1 MLERK
6 KKLVKTLIDSLRSG
20 GNNPFIRKQSTT
32 VIVKGGEGLKEG
44 EKRGREKNKEEE
56 GGGER
61 EKRRENIMPP
71 GIS

>member
-1 MLERK
+1 M
-6 KKLVKTLIDSLRSG
+6 
-20 GNNPFIRKQSTT
+20 
-32 VIVKGGEGLKEG
+32 IVKGGEGLKEG